1 MGNLN
6 FNNLFI
12 GISREQIIVLAVLVV
27 LSVLF
32 GLMAGASI
40 FYPLGYRRCRKDGK
54 AGVTSSGVMQDA
66 FAAVVATKQQDV
78 PDTFD
83 TDTSYEYSD
92 DDLFNFID
100 EEEQAAPEQKE
111 IAQPAVKDEIKVEPK
126 QAVVQEIIEE
136 TVQAVKEEPETE
148 RQAVP
153 VEEKAQESE
162 ASIVD
167 ETTVIPALMDIAPG
181 TGEQIQV
188 TGVPLRD
195 DAFVRMEEHRKQ
207 LVPIINRSVMLS
219 YCARMTPL
227 ANALPIRVAT
237 QDARHPYD
245 RILVKD
251 FTFALVFEHN
261 KVLRLVLRL
270 HANTIGALRHAAG
283 NTVLAEEAFGQDWYG
298 WVITD
303 IEHCEK
309 VVAKVL
315 DMSYKYVAHASYMR
329 GKEGGF
335 VEKVEPYEDEIIAKA
350 DAYNP
355 AGDAVFTALAER
367 MNAKYQLHYFGKRE
381 AAQFA
386 RSIKGDL
393 DVTVEDANSSTAIL
407 KADGVMFAVV
417 YESYG
422 VVKLLFRADKDYVD
436 ALHDKHQYVGC
447 SEVPKSQ
454 YRQWY
459 YAILD
464 KSFDDADCQEIIT
477 TAYQHVAAQK

>member
-12 GISREQIIVLAVLVV
+12 GISREQIIVLAALVA

-32 GLMAGASI
+32 GLMAGASV
-40 FYPLGYRRCRKDGK
+40 FYPLGYRHCRKDGK
-54 AGVTSSGVMQDA
+54 AGNAAPILMQDA
-66 FAAVVATKQQDV
+66 IVPVAAQEQEV

-83 TDTSYEYSD
+83 DTSYEYTD
-92 DDLFNFID
+92 NDLFNFVD
-100 EEEQAAPEQKE
+100 EEETTEAPAEAQA
-111 IAQPAVKDEIKVEPK
+111 PA
-126 QAVVQEIIEE
+126 
-136 TVQAVKEEPETE
+136 AVKEEVAE
-148 RQAVP
+148 AVP
-153 VEEKAQESE
+153 AAQEAKPQAAESAEAQSAATATPSIVEETA
-162 ASIVD
+162 
-167 ETTVIPALMDIAPG
+167 VIPALMDIAPG
-181 TGEQIQV
+181 TGEQIVV
-188 TGVPLRD
+188 TGEPLRD
-195 DAFVRMEEHRKQ
+195 DAFVRMEERRKQ
-207 LVPIINRSVMLS
+207 LVPIINRSVLLS

-227 ANALPIRVAT
+227 ATALPIKVVT
-237 QDARHPYD
+237 QSAEHPYD
-245 RILVKD
+245 RIMVKD
-251 FTFALVFEHN
+251 YTFALVFEQS
-261 KVLRLVLRL
+261 KVLRLVVRL

-283 NTVLAEEAFGQDWYG
+283 NTVVAEEAYGSDWYG

-329 GKEGGF
+329 GKEQDF
-335 VEKVEPYEDEIIAKA
+335 VEKGESYEDAVTALA
-350 DAYNP
+350 DAYKP
-355 AGDAVFTALAER
+355 ASDAVFTALAER

-381 AAQFA
+381 ASAFA

-393 DVTVEDANSSTAIL
+393 DVTVEDANSSTAIF

-417 YESYG
+417 YDSYG

-436 ALHDKHQYVGC
+436 ALHAEHLYVGC

-464 KSFDDADCQEIIT
+464 KSFDTAACQQIIT
-477 TAYQHVAAQK
+477 TAYQHVSEQK